1 MMRRLS
7 LKLGPGTKFKRP
19 AHALRVLSW
28 LQAGYLLRNDGLF
41 VGSSAA
47 VNCVGAVRVARA
59 LGPGHTVVTLL
70 CDGGQ
75 RHLSKF
81 HSPQYLADAGLT
93 PQSEGRTLAFIA
105 E

>member
-1 MMRRLS
+1 MYSQDRQC
-7 LKLGPGTKFKRP
+7 T
-19 AHALRVLSW
+19 
-28 LQAGYLLRNDGLF
+28 QAAYLLRNDGLF

-47 VNCVGAVRVARA
+47 VNCVGAVQVARA

-93 PQSEGRTLAFIA
+93 PQSSGTRLDFVT
-105 E
+105 